1 MMRHRTQFGRFLAD
15 QPPTAAHQPLTG
27 VQPWAVHLAARKGHN
42 KTTIAVANKLARIV
56 WAVWARDVAFRVT
69 PVAA

>member
-1 MMRHRTQFGRFLAD
+1 
-15 QPPTAAHQPLTG
+15 LTG
-27 VQPWAVHLAARKGHN
+27 LQPWAVQLVTRKGLN

-56 WAVWARDVAFRVT
+56 WAVWARDVAYTAT